1 MRTSASATEAP
12 PAGPATGT
20 GRGRL
25 RPKLATRIREELLAE
40 IAAGRW
46 RPGDRLPTEVE
57 LMARFG
63 VSRAPI
69 REAMQSLHLM
79 GIVEISPRRGATVR
93 ALPVQSVVD
102 MAILSGAMT
111 GTDRVGDVFQ
121 FRDAMEGAIAELSAL
136 HADPVQLDRIRAILE
151 ENRAAVARGD
161 REEAQRVDVRFH
173 AAIAESS
180 GNVVFTAV
188 SAALGGLLVE
198 LRRTTGGIPGASEA
212 SFVEHEEILRALERR
227 DAPAARR
234 ATERHIRNTQ
244 ARFLA
249 AGRVARDGSAAAD
262 GSDAP
267 GEGAASARAD
277 PTRAP
282 TRRSRS
288 RPR

>member
-1 MRTSASATEAP
+1 MASSSGVAAP
-12 PAGPATGT
+12 VDGPVRLL
-20 GRGRL
+20 RGRP
-25 RPKLATRIREELLAE
+25 RPKLATQVRAQILAE
-40 IAAGRW
+40 ITAGRW

-57 LMARFG
+57 LMQRFG

-93 ALPVQSVVD
+93 ALPVESVVD
-102 MAILSGAMT
+102 MAILSGSMR

-121 FRDAMEGAIAELSAL
+121 FRDAMESAIAELSAL
-136 HADPVQLDRIRAILE
+136 NADAAQLERVRAILD

-161 REEAQRVDVRFH
+161 RDAAQLIDVRFH
-173 AAIAESS
+173 AAIAEAS

-212 SFVEHEEILRALERR
+212 SFVEHTEIFQALERR

-244 ARFLA
+244 ARFLGA
-249 AGRVARDGSAAAD
+249 QPPPAV
-262 GSDAP
+262 SD
-267 GEGAASARAD
+267 
-277 PTRAP
+277 
-282 TRRSRS
+282 
-288 RPR
+288 